1 MHARSTSAERFRF
14 LWNSAQN
21 KQQEVARPLFH
32 SVCNYALSH
41 TEQPIM
47 NDSYPD
53 NSSRRAFPLDSRAV
67 WVEQQLVHQVLL
79 PRDNLP
85 LGPGEYSPVLPSR
98 HVSSPALGKFREP
111 VDFVRHM
118 ANSRRKRSNSP
129 PNRPVSPHTNG
140 NFPENTEYKTIF
152 HSYGVRQPFDPKLRF
167 TETPAPLLS
176 HSDVLKTTTVEGT
189 KEAHRVVRME
199 PWAFAQEERFPIKQ
213 SLPSYEVNYDSAQL
227 KRGTQL
233 GSFGKDKRIYIPLKG
248 EQQEADHNDPQDL
261 TATQLNASA
270 SDFTRSRRS
279 RSPPSSPGGRSRP
292 RTSSSPTLAERRCA
306 LVRLPKL
313 KHKTPHILTFN
324 DSSYRNERLA
334 KPLDLTPSLVN
345 KKAYVRLF
353 DQYLRVPRGHK
364 SGGFTKSLS

>member
-1 MHARSTSAERFRF
+1 
-14 LWNSAQN
+14 
-21 KQQEVARPLFH
+21 
-32 SVCNYALSH
+32 
-41 TEQPIM
+41 M
-47 NDSYPD
+47 NDSYFD
-53 NSSRRAFPLDSRAV
+53 NSSRRAFSLDSRAV
-67 WVEQQLVHQVLL
+67 WVEQQLIHQVLL

-118 ANSRRKRSNSP
+118 ASRRKKRSNSP

-140 NFPENTEYKTIF
+140 NYPENTEYKTIF
-152 HSYGVRQPFDPKLRF
+152 HSHDIRQPFDPKLRF
-167 TETPAPLLS
+167 CETPAPLLA
-176 HSDVLKTTTVEGT
+176 HSDALKSTTIEGT

-213 SLPSYEVNYDSAQL
+213 SLPSYDVKYDSAQL
-227 KRGTQL
+227 KRGIYL
-233 GSFGKDKRIYIPLKG
+233 GSFGKDKRIHIPLKG
-248 EQQEADHNDPQDL
+248 EEVGEQKDTEEF
-261 TATQLNASA
+261 NASHLRPYA
-270 SDFTRSRRS
+270 SEFTNLRG
-279 RSPPSSPGGRSRP
+279 SPSPSSPGGRGRP
-292 RTSSSPTLAERRCA
+292 RTSSSPTLAEKRCA

-313 KHKTPHILTFN
+313 KHKSPHILTFN

-353 DQYLRVPRGHK
+353 DQYLWLPRGHK